1 MIPEALM
8 ELLQRLK
15 AMTIENGCTP
25 AEAENAACRLKAML
39 DKHQLSIADVGERK
53 LGEEVIRTEQKTVGD
68 YVRIPAYIQNY
79 AAAIADGYSC
89 KLIVGGGRNGNFKM
103 SFIGLQS
110 DATVAAY
117 FFDTTLQAVIDES
130 RKHGKLRGLGGV
142 DLRHYSEAFVAACG
156 FAIAKRL
163 KPPASDTSGMAA
175 LVPIK
180 KEKIDE
186 FCKEEFGRLST
197 VSLKTRLNSGTR
209 DGRVYGEQMPLQSG
223 IDTSN
228 TKARALA

>member
-1 MIPEALM
+1 VIPEAMM
-8 ELLQRLK
+8 ETLQRLK
-15 AMTIENGCTP
+15 VMTIENGCTP
-25 AEAENAACRLKAML
+25 AEAEAAAGYLKAML
-39 DKHQLSIADVGERK
+39 DKHQLSIADVSEKK

-68 YVRIPAYIQNY
+68 YIRIPVHIQNY
-79 AAAIADGYSC
+79 AACIAVGYSC
-89 KLIVGGGRNGNFKM
+89 KLLLGGGRDGNFKM

-110 DATVAAY
+110 DATVAA
-117 FFDTTLQAVIDES
+117 FFFETTLQPVINEA
-130 RKHGKLRGLGGV
+130 RKQGKANGYGGV

-156 FAIAKRL
+156 AAIAKRL
-163 KPPASDTSGMAA
+163 KPVAGDTSGVAA

-180 KEKIDE
+180 QQKIDD
-186 FCKEEFGRLST
+186 FCKEEFGHLKVST
-197 VSLKTRLNSGTR
+197 LKTRTNKGTR